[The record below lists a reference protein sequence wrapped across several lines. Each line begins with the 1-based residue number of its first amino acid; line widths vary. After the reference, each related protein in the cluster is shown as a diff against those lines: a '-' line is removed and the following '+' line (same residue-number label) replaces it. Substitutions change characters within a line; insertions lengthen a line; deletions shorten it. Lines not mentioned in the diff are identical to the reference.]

1 MMIFKKAIPR
11 RTFLKGAGTS
21 LALPLLEA
29 MVPALAT
36 ARQIAAWQPKRL
48 SIVYAA
54 NGMIMSKWTP
64 AKTGPGYEMT
74 PILQPVSPF
83 RDQLLVLTG
92 LTHNEG
98 RAHPD
103 ESTGDHARAGATY
116 LTGVHPRKTEGADT
130 RAAITADQI
139 VARAF
144 ADQTQLA

>member
-11 RTFLKGAGTS
+11 RTFLKGVGTS
-21 LALPLLEA
+21 LALPLLDA

-48 SIVYAA
+48 SIIYAA

-64 AKTGPGYEMT
+64 VTTGSSFDMT
-74 PILQPVSPF
+74 PILEPLTPF
-83 RDQLLVLTG
+83 RDRLLVLTG

-103 ESTGDHARAGATY
+103 ESTGDHARAGA
-116 LTGVHPRKTEGADT
+116 
-130 RAAITADQI
+130 
-139 VARAF
+139 
-144 ADQTQLA
+144 